1 MTVAILRSL
10 LLTTLMASMASAADT
25 PPADALS
32 AWAQARVAARESGAI
47 VIARI
52 DGNKVSVEG
61 FGHRRW
67 PDGPAP
73 DGDTRFLIGSI
84 GKVFTNLLLAEQVA
98 KGALTYDQS
107 LGSLLPDTVEPA
119 NPAVAEIT
127 LQAMATHHSGLPR
140 LPPNFAPTDPAD
152 PYAGF
157 DEAALWAGVAQ
168 ARAGQPLDS
177 YYGYSNFGTGLLG
190 HLLGREA
197 GSDYYR
203 ALAEQVI
210 APLAMTDTGKA
221 AGDNHAEAVSGG
233 QAARAWSNDDALAG
247 AGGLWGSANDLS
259 RLIQA
264 YLGHRQHSLKHALS
278 RDLDVVAPADHGM
291 AVTRVWHV
299 ARAGGHPIYWHN
311 GGTGTYWSF
320 AGFRPD
326 NGQGVVVLTS
336 GDADPTVAAF
346 AALGHVPDAPGTRP
360 ATKPDVDASVFGQYQ
375 LSDDFGIG
383 VFERDGTLYAQASGQ
398 GALALHPL
406 DDGWYAL
413 HEVDASLRFQREGD
427 AVTGLTFVQGGASQH
442 AARVAAAATR
452 GQLAEVELPAEV
464 YAQYVGRYVVA
475 PGMEFSI
482 RERSGGL
489 EAMLTGQGWLP
500 VYAAG
505 DDRFF
510 YRVVD
515 ASLQFSRDAEGRVD
529 ALTLHQGQIVQRAP
543 RVDGAE

>member
-1 MTVAILRSL
+1 MTMAVFRSVLMTAL
-10 LLTTLMASMASAADT
+10 LVSTASAADA
-25 PPADALS
+25 PPSDALS
-32 AWAQARVAARESGAI
+32 AWAQARVAVRESGAI

-52 DGNKVSVEG
+52 DGDAVSVEG
-61 FGHRRW
+61 FGHRSW
-67 PDGPAP
+67 PDGPLP

-84 GKVFTNLLLAEQVA
+84 GKVFTNLLLAERVA
-98 KGALTYDQS
+98 AGALRHQQA
-107 LGSLLPDTVEPA
+107 LGSLLPDTVEPG

-127 LQAMATHHSGLPR
+127 LQALATHHSGLPR

-152 PYAGF
+152 SYAGF

-168 ARAGQPLDS
+168 VRAGQPLGS
-177 YYGYSNFGTGLLG
+177 YYGYSNFGVGLLG

-210 APLAMTDTGKA
+210 APLGMTDTGKT
-221 AGDNHAEAVSGG
+221 AGDNHALAVSGG
-233 QAARAWSNDDALAG
+233 QAARAWRNDDALAG
-247 AGGLWGSANDLS
+247 AGGLWGSANDLA
-259 RLIQA
+259 RLLQA
-264 YLGHRQHSLKHALS
+264 YLGHRRHLLKHALIG
-278 RDLDVVAPADHGM
+278 DLDVVAQADQGM

-299 ARAGGHPIYWHN
+299 AYAGGHPIYWHN

-346 AALGHVPDAPGTRP
+346 AALGYLPDPPAAAP
-360 ATKPDVDASVFGQYQ
+360 AAKPGAQASVLGQYQ
-375 LSDDFGIG
+375 LSEDFGIG
-383 VFERDGTLYAQASGQ
+383 VFERDGRLYAQASGQ
-398 GALALHPL
+398 GALALHAL

-413 HEVDASLRFQREGD
+413 HEVDASLRFRRDGD
-427 AVTGLTFVQGGASQH
+427 AVTGLEFVQGGVSQH
-442 AARVAAAATR
+442 AGRVAAVAQS
-452 GQLAEVELPAEV
+452 GQLVEVELPADAYV
-464 YAQYVGRYVVA
+464 QYVGRYVVA

-500 VYAAG
+500 IHAAG

-510 YRVVD
+510 YRAVD
-515 ASLQFSRDAEGRVD
+515 ASLQFSRDAVGRVD
-529 ALTLHQGQIVQRAP
+529 ALTLHQGHIVQRAP
-543 RVDGAE
+543 RVADAD